1 METTKNTTTT
11 VGIEAL
17 GDFLAPPKG
26 AGAYVKRHLTGKDIN
41 PSQAAQI
48 LGVNAST
55 VLRLLEGSRLTT
67 NMASKLYSHF
77 GIEPG
82 ILFNL
87 EAKANAFEAMHLA
100 QNNAT

>member
-1 METTKNTTTT
+1 METIKNTTKT
-11 VGIEAL
+11 VGIETL

-26 AGAYVKRHLTGKDIN
+26 SGAYVKRHLTGKNIN

-67 NMASKLYSHF
+67 KMASKLYKHF
-77 GIEPG
+77 GIEPD
-82 ILFNL
+82 ILFTL
-87 EAKANAFEAMHLA
+87 EAKANAYEAMHLA
-100 QNNAT
+100 RNNAA